1 MKVCFHVKGNSLM
14 PAFSRFLNNS
24 TLGKKILASDMV
36 MFRQS
41 GKGNHTNFK
50 RKILIQV
57 G

>member
-1 MKVCFHVKGNSLM
+1 M
-14 PAFSRFLNNS
+14 PAFSRFLNNA